1 MNHHFQASVSPGQ
14 MHSPDCLA
22 RITAAT
28 LRSIVFEHL
37 ESTQEES
44 VLSDAT
50 LDLSCAIQ
58 RAGFTEWKGQFG
70 AALLSLGW
78 DWVQLGDGQILHLRT
93 VAPRANFLLLDAK
106 GYDQVGDPPE
116 LIDVISRIPWQQEI
130 LSALAAN
137 PLQMGIHAH

>member
-28 LRSIVFEHL
+28 LSSIVFEHL

-44 VLSDAT
+44 VLSDAQ
-50 LDLSCAIQ
+50 LDLGCTVQ
-58 RAGFTEWKGQFG
+58 RAGITEWKGQFG

-93 VAPRANFLLLDAK
+93 AAPRANFLLLDVK
-106 GYDQVGDPPE
+106 GYDQAGDPPE
-116 LIDVISRIPWQQEI
+116 LLDVISRIPWQQEI
-130 LSALAAN
+130 LASLPDI
-137 PLQMGIHAH
+137 PLQIGVHAH